1 MLYEGTHV
9 VDGKGTGKLVVD
21 DLTNVSLY
29 ADNNQLP
36 VTTDEGIVFETVEF
50 ASTMVENGT
59 TAQYKFYIK
68 NQAAATMLDEAIL
81 SGKAVSIDVTVTGT
95 EAGGNGVK
103 VFTFNTTMLQ
113 EYAGKWDTKMFTLTF
128 ADTTGITN
136 LECTASVTCNGVT
149 VEA

>member
-1 MLYEGTHV
+1 MYSRN
-9 VDGKGTGKLVVD
+9 
-21 DLTNVSLY
+21 NVSLFNICAKTIIVARGKVVNVVLEIAKRKSSKVKKSALPY
-29 ADNNQLP
+29 FRRRADY
-36 VTTDEGIVFETVEF
+36 
-50 ASTMVENGT
+50 S
-59 TAQYKFYIK
+59 
-68 NQAAATMLDEAIL
+68 
-81 SGKAVSIDVTVTGT
+81 
-95 EAGGNGVK
+95 VK